1 MIRRS
6 ATLLLFAVLF
16 VSGVY
21 AQKTAKISFL
31 ETTHNF
37 GSFSEKLG
45 SVSCVFFVCE
55 YGGCAIDYNSC
66 DGIVRVYSS

>member
-6 ATLLLFAVLF
+6 TTLLLFAVLF

-21 AQKTAKISFL
+21 AQKTAKISFW

-37 GSFSEKLG
+37 GSFSEIRG
-45 SVSCVFFVCE
+45 M
-55 YGGCAIDYNSC
+55 
-66 DGIVRVYSS
+66 RH